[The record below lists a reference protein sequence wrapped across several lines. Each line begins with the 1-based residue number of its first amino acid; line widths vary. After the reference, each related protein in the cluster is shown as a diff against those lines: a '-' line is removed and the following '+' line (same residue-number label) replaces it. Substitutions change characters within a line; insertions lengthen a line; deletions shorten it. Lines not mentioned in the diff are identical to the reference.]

1 MTKNNKAQSA
11 LPYVRRLLEDE
22 YVQEQLRGAAQGLRS
37 VYERAR
43 KERGKATEDKH
54 LYGNLR
60 HAATSI
66 RNAATALQR
75 PKPEPKKKRRL
86 GKIAVL
92 AFAVGGSAWLVMRLQ
107 KHQGAPPPAGDAAT
121 VAGAPAAGTGSPP
134 PAPEPQQPA
143 ASSPPQA

>member
-1 MTKNNKAQSA
+1 MAKTKKAQSA
-11 LPYVRRLLEDE
+11 LPYARRLLEDE
-22 YVQEQLRGAAQGLRS
+22 YVQEQLRNAAQGLRT

-75 PKPEPKKKRRL
+75 PKPKPKKRRAR
-86 GKIAVL
+86 KL
-92 AFAVGGSAWLVMRLQ
+92 AAFGFAVGGCAWLVMWLQ
-107 KHQGAPPPAGDAAT
+107 KQQTAANPPGDLAT
-121 VAGAPAAGTGSPP
+121 EPGAPAAAAGGSQRAPEPAATGSPP
-134 PAPEPQQPA
+134 PD
-143 ASSPPQA
+143 